1 MIKIQI
7 DGHNVH
13 TMPARANDRANE
25 QMAMDYI
32 RSLGVSVCGM
42 TWYVDNQTK

>member
-1 MIKIQI
+1 MIKIKI
-7 DGHNVH
+7 DGLVVH
-13 TMPARANDRANE
+13 EMPARANNRANE

-42 TWYVDNQTK
+42 TWHA